1 MQPAIYPALVY
12 PWSSFFLKKQLPQ
25 EVTRHRASGHSN
37 DGMAVPLGG
46 YAVSNFAGSAM
57 RRGTWIPQQSEN
69 VRDEPRWI
77 SSTNASTRSV
87 REIK

>member
-57 RRGTWIPQQSEN
+57 
-69 VRDEPRWI
+69 
-77 SSTNASTRSV
+77 
-87 REIK
+87 